1 MRARTFC
8 LSLFLVLA
16 VAAPHADAQ
25 GNPGELV
32 IALSS
37 LSAETVDPIL
47 GGQIVKFY
55 LGMMYD
61 TLVGATPDGRLSR
74 DTGLATRWETSP
86 DSRRITFTLRKG
98 VKFHTG
104 DEVTSEDV
112 KFSILRAMGPRSTTG
127 YAQGLK
133 ALVKD
138 IETPAPDRLVI
149 TTKEPT
155 VMIPTYLSRLL
166 STEGMVL
173 PKKYLEAKGDDGFMK
188 APIGSGPYRFV
199 ELVSGSHIK
208 LEAVPGHWR
217 TGTGAPKYKTLVYK
231 AVPEETTRIAM
242 LRRGEAD
249 VVEISR
255 ERTKEIEKAGF
266 PVALR
271 KEDTQIQCWWING
284 TGNLPHKDK
293 RVREAFNLAI
303 DRKELVSAIFGDY
316 GSPAGISWALSWYF
330 PEIKF
335 KPNPEQIYAHDPARA
350 KKLLADAG
358 FANGFP
364 VEIYSYQLPGF
375 PEGRAHA
382 EALSGYWQ
390 KIGLQPKLVPVDYP
404 AFRKKWIERSAPGSV
419 GCFNV
424 ANRDWI
430 GTYAL
435 IEKYVS
441 PSARTATIDDAE
453 LAKLVEATAFQPDQ
467 DKAYGMMRSI
477 LTRLRSEHH
486 DMPVAY
492 LHTPY
497 ATSKRVG
504 KWNPGSVMYELNLE
518 EIVAGK

>member
-1 MRARTFC
+1 MRARTLF

-16 VAAPHADAQ
+16 VAAPQANAQ

-74 DTGLATRWETSP
+74 DTGLATKWETSA
-86 DSRRITFTLRKG
+86 DAKRITFTLRKG
-98 VKFHTG
+98 VKFHNG
-104 DEVTSEDV
+104 DDVTSEDV
-112 KFSILRAMGPRSTTG
+112 KFSINRAMGPRSTTG
-127 YAQGLK
+127 YASGLK

-138 IETPAPDRLVI
+138 IEAPAPDRLVI

-173 PKKYLEAKGDDGFMK
+173 SKKYLEAKGDDGFMK
-188 APIGSGPYRFV
+188 APIGSGPYRYV

-217 TGTGAPKYKTLVYK
+217 TGAQKYKTIVYK
-231 AVPEETTRIAM
+231 VVPEETTRIAM

-249 VVEISR
+249 IVEVSR
-255 ERTKEIEKAGF
+255 ERTKEVEKAGF

-271 KEDTQIQCWWING
+271 KEDVQVECWWING

-293 RVREAFNLAI
+293 RVREAFNVAI
-303 DRKELVSAIFGDY
+303 DRKELISTIYGDY
-316 GSPAGISWALSWYF
+316 GTPASISWALSWGF

-335 KPNPEQIYAHDPARA
+335 KVNPEHVYAYDPARA

-358 FANGFP
+358 FPNGFP
-364 VEIYSYQLPGF
+364 VQIYSYQLPGF

-382 EALSGYWQ
+382 EALAGYWQ
-390 KIGLQPKLVPVDYP
+390 KVGLQPKLVPVDYP
-404 AFRKKWIERSAPGSV
+404 AFRKTWIERSAPGSV

-430 GTYAL
+430 GTYAIL
-435 IEKYVS
+435 DKYVS
-441 PSARTATIDDAE
+441 PAARTATVEDPE
-453 LAKLVEATAFQPDQ
+453 LTKMMEAVAFQADP
-467 DKAYGMMRSI
+467 DKAHGLMRNI
-477 LTRLRSEHH
+477 LNRMRTEHH
-486 DMPVAY
+486 GMPIVY

-497 ATSKRVG
+497 AVSKRVG

-518 EIVAGK
+518 EIVGGK